1 MSSKL
6 EKQKTKLSKDVLIRK
21 TCKIEHLS
29 NSIQLTREIEVN
41 FETIMQ
47 ILLLAGLTC
56 FYRYMFEAPSGQ
68 TYSYFFGVA
77 YLVVRGNFV
86 LFSASLSLSFLG
98 PCCFFVNRTN
108 FLRRGSLNLGRK
120 LVLMIRNVL
129 FLLVRVL
136 AITSSI
142 FIPVINSWDM
152 FIRNKGI
159 DATSVLGYWGFHIE
173 FQKHFRKGLDTLTA
187 DIRGNAL
194 IFGLLFVI
202 HLFLVAIHGIFCSA
216 KFGKGSVKEKVIFLI
231 SSFSLPLP
239 FCLTSSFL
247 AMCIFSLQTS
257 LSSAGMS

>member
-1 MSSKL
+1 MS
-6 EKQKTKLSKDVLIRK
+6 
-21 TCKIEHLS
+21 
-29 NSIQLTREIEVN
+29 
-41 FETIMQ
+41 
-47 ILLLAGLTC
+47 
-56 FYRYMFEAPSGQ
+56 
-68 TYSYFFGVA
+68 
-77 YLVVRGNFV
+77 
-86 LFSASLSLSFLG
+86 
-98 PCCFFVNRTN
+98 
-108 FLRRGSLNLGRK
+108 RK
-120 LVLMIRNVL
+120 LVLMVRNVL

-142 FIPVINSWDM
+142 FIPVIKSWDM
-152 FIRNKGI
+152 FIRNEGI

-239 FCLTSSFL
+239 FMTIKEVDSREVNSDFWFLVVLHSTENFFIVLASRLIYVHENYPLLIAIFDSVLVILNILAVLVSVFYVTKLELYAGLTTDNPSLPTFGPEVSFKHL
-247 AMCIFSLQTS
+247 ISFYKVFVAFV
-257 LSSAGMS
+257 